1 MDFRN
6 TKRLNVVLLIW
17 QVFRPVLSLN
27 VFICKPN
34 NLIFRL
40 TPFLIVECHCLW
52 EFVLDG
58 VSPLTQSELVFLSPQ
73 YCARSNQIS
82 AQAFRHCP
90 IENGDLGLNIPCKEC
105 AMGHST
111 VARAISL
118 KVDPSRM
125 SRKDRFPRT
134 PTTED
139 MMTPPSSVSAPGA
152 ATNTG
157 SDG

>member
-1 MDFRN
+1 M
-6 TKRLNVVLLIW
+6 
-17 QVFRPVLSLN
+17 
-27 VFICKPN
+27 
-34 NLIFRL
+34 
-40 TPFLIVECHCLW
+40 
-52 EFVLDG
+52 
-58 VSPLTQSELVFLSPQ
+58 
-73 YCARSNQIS
+73 NQIS
-82 AQAFRHCP
+82 AQAFRICP
-90 IENGDLGLNIPCKEC
+90 SDAGDLGLNIPCREC

-125 SRKDRFPRT
+125 SKNDRFPRT

-139 MMTPPSSVSAPGA
+139 IMTPSSSVSAPGA